1 MRLSIFKN
9 PKFSEPEVI
18 LNYSEET
25 DEVNKLIETLNSLN
39 NTIQCFKN
47 GSNFNIKLNDIYY
60 FESVD
65 ERSYVYT
72 KDNVYECKE
81 KLYTIEETFKSTSI
95 VRVSKS

>member
-47 GSNFNIKLNDIYY
+47 DSNFNIKLMIFITLKVLTKGHMYIQKTMCMN
-60 FESVD
+60 VKK
-65 ERSYVYT
+65 SYT
-72 KDNVYECKE
+72 Q
-81 KLYTIEETFKSTSI
+81 
-95 VRVSKS
+95 